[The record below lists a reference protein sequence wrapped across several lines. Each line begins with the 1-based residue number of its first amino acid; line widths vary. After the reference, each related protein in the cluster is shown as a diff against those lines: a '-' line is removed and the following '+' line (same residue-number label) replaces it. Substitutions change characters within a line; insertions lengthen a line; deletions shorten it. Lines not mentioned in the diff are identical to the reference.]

1 MNWILSGNIN
11 KYDVVSRLEEYS
23 YVNWNQTRN
32 YEIGDYVYIY
42 LSGPIQEI
50 RYKCEVTA
58 INLEIEECE
67 DDSKFLASPYE
78 FDTSSNNRVRLDLI
92 KYTAIGMSRV
102 EMTERGILSRIQG
115 PIRISDEV
123 ADYIDENYFENVQ
136 DVVYPDEINNEDVF
150 REGQIKQSFVNK
162 YERNNRA
169 RQRCLEA
176 HGYNCKVCDFNF
188 EDVFGVIGKE
198 FIHVHHVKPISE
210 IKSEYV
216 IDPINDL
223 IPVCPNC
230 HAMLHSK
237 KGDGIFSIEELKF
250 LVNR

>member
-11 KYDVVSRLEEYS
+11 KYDIISKFEEKS
-23 YVNWNQTRN
+23 YVYWKQKRN
-32 YEIGDYVYIY
+32 YEIGDFVYIY
-42 LSGPIQEI
+42 LSAPIQEI

-58 INLEIEECE
+58 INLENEECE
-67 DDSKFLASPYE
+67 DDSKFWASTNE
-78 FDTSSNNRVRLDLI
+78 FDHSSNNRNVRLDLI
-92 KYTAIGMSRV
+92 KHTAIGMSRI

-115 PIRISDEV
+115 PIRIPDEV

-136 DVVYPDEINNEDVF
+136 DVVYPDEINNEEMF
-150 REGQIKQSFVNK
+150 REGQIKHK

-169 RQRCLEA
+169 RQRCLET

-188 EDVFGVIGKE
+188 EDVFGEIGKE

-250 LVNR
+250 LACL